1 MQLRLLEDYKSL
13 LRLGLPLLVTQVGV
27 IVVSFADTMMVGSY
41 GTPQL
46 AAAAFVNSL
55 FLVGIVLMLG
65 FAGGITPLVGAAFGR
80 GDEKDAGTIMRS
92 GLILN
97 ITISVGLTILMSGVY
112 FLLPW
117 MGQEEALL
125 PLIRSYY
132 RIILLTMIPMS
143 IFNCCQQTAN
153 GLTDTATP
161 MWIMIGGNILN
172 IIGNYILIFGHFGA
186 PELGLD
192 GAGISTLTARWL
204 MAAVIVAEFAL
215 RRRYGAVR
223 RGCLT
228 KAPRTLYGKV
238 WRTSYPIMVQSGV
251 ECMLWSFGAVVC
263 GWFGALQLAS
273 YQVVNTIGQL
283 GFMIYMSFAIASSI
297 RVANFTGVH
306 DMEGVKRTALAG
318 LNIIMALAT
327 IASAFFLTVGS
338 WIVSLFTT
346 DPLVEAAAMPLI
358 IPLVLYQYCDAVQLN
373 YANALRGT
381 SEVKPLLWVSV
392 ISYIV
397 IGVPVLLF
405 LACTLDMGNIGV
417 YYSFSAALLA
427 AAIMLRYYFRKT
439 VARLERV
446 SSAPEKR

>member
-1 MQLRLLEDYKSL
+1 MRLRLLDDYKSL
-13 LRLGLPLLVTQVGV
+13 LRLGLPVLVTQVGV

-55 FLVGIVLMLG
+55 FLVGIVLMFG

-80 GDEKDAGTIMRS
+80 DDEKDAGTIMRT
-92 GLILN
+92 GMILN
-97 ITISVGLTILMSGVY
+97 ILLSAGLTLLMGGLY

-117 MGQEEALL
+117 MGQEESLL

-132 RIILLTMIPMS
+132 RIILLTMIPMAV
-143 IFNCCQQTAN
+143 FNCCQQTAN

-161 MWIMIGGNILN
+161 MWIMLGGNILN
-172 IIGNYILIFGHFGA
+172 IIGNYMLIFGRFGA

-192 GAGISTLTARWL
+192 GAGISTLTVRWL
-204 MAAVIVAEFAL
+204 MAAVIVAEFAM

-223 RGCLT
+223 RGCMA
-228 KAPRTLYGKV
+228 KVPRGLYGKV

-283 GFMIYMSFAIASSI
+283 GFMIYMSFAVSSSI

-318 LNIIMALAT
+318 LNIIMTLAT
-327 IASAFFLTVGS
+327 IASAFFLIAGK
-338 WIVSLFTT
+338 WIVSLFTS

-358 IPLVLYQYCDAVQLN
+358 VPLVLYQYCDAVQLN

-397 IGVPVLLF
+397 IGIPVLLF

-427 AAIMLRYYFRKT
+427 AAVMLRYYFRKT
-439 VARLERV
+439 VARLER
-446 SSAPEKR
+446 SRAAK

>member
-13 LRLGLPLLVTQVGV
+13 LRLGLPLLVTQMGV

-55 FLVGIVLMLG
+55 FLVGIVLMMG

-80 GDEKDAGTIMRS
+80 GAEKDAGTIMRS

-97 ITISVGLTILMSGVY
+97 ITLSVGLTILMSGVY

-153 GLTDTATP
+153 GLTDTATA

-192 GAGISTLTARWL
+192 GAGISTLTVRWL

-228 KAPRTLYGKV
+228 KAPRSLYGKV

-306 DMEGVKRTALAG
+306 DVEGVKRTAIAG

-338 WIVSLFTT
+338 WIVSLFTS

-392 ISYIV
+392 ISYII

-439 VARLERV
+439 VARLEHV
-446 SSAPEKR
+446 SSTPEKR